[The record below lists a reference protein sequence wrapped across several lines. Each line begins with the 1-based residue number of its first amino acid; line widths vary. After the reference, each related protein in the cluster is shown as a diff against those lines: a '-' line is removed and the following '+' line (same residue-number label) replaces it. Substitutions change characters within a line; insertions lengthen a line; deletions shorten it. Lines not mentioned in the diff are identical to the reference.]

1 MGVRIGTLH
10 VRRSIFIQARPE
22 AVWEEFGSFDRL
34 SRWLGLGHTLHALE
48 LVVGGGVDMSVP
60 IDGKERH
67 YGGKVLVVEPGRE
80 LSFESNWQAPHA
92 WPVPTVWT
100 LRLTPL
106 YEGTGGRS
114 PRSSPSDSRRCS
126 TRARSSSSTTASS
139 GWGPMRRTRWR
150 ATSRAGT

>member
-48 LVVGGGVDMSVP
+48 VVVGAGVDMSVP

-67 YGGKVLVVEPGRE
+67 YGGKVLVVEPERE

-106 YEGTGGRS
+106 YEGTLVELFHHGFERLGADAADTLEGYEQGWDVKHLKALRSIVEGG
-114 PRSSPSDSRRCS
+114 
-126 TRARSSSSTTASS
+126 
-139 GWGPMRRTRWR
+139 
-150 ATSRAGT
+150 